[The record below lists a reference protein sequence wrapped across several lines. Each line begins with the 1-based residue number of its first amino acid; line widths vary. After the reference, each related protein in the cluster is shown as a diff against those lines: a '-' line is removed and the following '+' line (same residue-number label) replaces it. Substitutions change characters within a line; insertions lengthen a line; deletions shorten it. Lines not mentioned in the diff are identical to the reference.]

1 MVAENNVIKIHVLGE
16 GGVGKSAVTMSLI
29 RSRFIEEYDPTIGES
44 NIHIQQLIHFRLII
58 EDSYSTSRI
67 VDGRTFTLEI
77 TGLNPDRGMALTTV
91 DTAGQEEYR
100 GLWQSSHLAKADAYL
115 LVYDITSPQTLEQLS
130 YFDDLIHITTDELPD
145 PVRKV
150 KVIAG
155 NKCDLASQRAVSS
168 AEGLTWARTRGM
180 GFMETS
186 AKLKV
191 NIEET
196 FNLIVRRVVES
207 RKAADEKSQLP
218 TQLERRGSPEER
230 KDLEGINRDT
240 GCCKCCV
247 IC

>member
-1 MVAENNVIKIHVLGE
+1 
-16 GGVGKSAVTMSLI
+16 
-29 RSRFIEEYDPTIGES
+29 
-44 NIHIQQLIHFRLII
+44 
-58 EDSYSTSRI
+58 
-67 VDGRTFTLEI
+67 
-77 TGLNPDRGMALTTV
+77 MA

-115 LVYDITSPQTLEQLS
+115 LVYDITSPHTLEQLS
-130 YFDDLIHITTDELPD
+130 YFDDLIHVTTDELPD

-155 NKCDLASQRAVSS
+155 NKCDLASQRVVSS

-196 FNLIVRRVVES
+196 FNLIVRRVVEA
-207 RKAADEKSQLP
+207 RKAAEEEPQLP
-218 TQLERRGSPEER
+218 NLPEKRGHVEVQ
-230 KDLEGINRDT
+230 KDLEERHRDS
-240 GCCKCCV
+240 GCCKCCI

>member
-1 MVAENNVIKIHVLGE
+1 MKLKVA
-16 GGVGKSAVTMSLI
+16 
-29 RSRFIEEYDPTIGES
+29 
-44 NIHIQQLIHFRLII
+44 
-58 EDSYSTSRI
+58 
-67 VDGRTFTLEI
+67 
-77 TGLNPDRGMALTTV
+77 

-115 LVYDITSPQTLEQLS
+115 LVYDITSPHTLEQLS
-130 YFDDLIHITTDELPD
+130 YFDDLIHVTTDELPD
-145 PVRKV
+145 PVSKV

-155 NKCDLASQRAVSS
+155 NKCDLASQRAISS

-196 FNLIVRRVVES
+196 FNLIVRRVVEA
-207 RKAADEKSQLP
+207 RKTAEEKPQL
-218 TQLERRGSPEER
+218 RGPPEER
-230 KDLEGINRDT
+230 SNVEVRKDIESQNRDS
-240 GCCKCCV
+240 GCCKCCKCCI

>member
-1 MVAENNVIKIHVLGE
+1 LTKL
-16 GGVGKSAVTMSLI
+16 
-29 RSRFIEEYDPTIGES
+29 
-44 NIHIQQLIHFRLII
+44 
-58 EDSYSTSRI
+58 EDSYSTSRTI
-67 VDGRTFTLEI
+67 DGRTFTLEI
-77 TGLNPDRGMALTTV
+77 TGITKFELSKVNFCT

-115 LVYDITSPQTLEQLS
+115 LVYDITSPPTLEQVS
-130 YFDDLIHITTDELPD
+130 YFDDLINMMTDELPD

-168 AEGLTWARTRGM
+168 AEGLAWARTRGM

-191 NIEET
+191 NVEET
-196 FNLIVRRVVES
+196 FALIVRRVVEA
-207 RKAADEKSQLP
+207 RKAAVEQQQQQSRGHNIDEKSQVVAVQK
-218 TQLERRGSPEER
+218 THHEGKRVGS
-230 KDLEGINRDT
+230 

-247 IC
+247 IS

>member
-1 MVAENNVIKIHVLGE
+1 
-16 GGVGKSAVTMSLI
+16 
-29 RSRFIEEYDPTIGES
+29 
-44 NIHIQQLIHFRLII
+44 
-58 EDSYSTSRI
+58 

-77 TGLNPDRGMALTTV
+77 TGTLTTNLPTEKLTTL

-100 GLWQSSHLAKADAYL
+100 GLWQSSNLQKADAYL
-115 LVYDITSPQTLEQLS
+115 LVYDITSPPSLEQLA
-130 YFDDLIHITTDELPD
+130 YFDDLITMMTDESPS
-145 PVRKV
+145 PVSKV

-191 NIEET
+191 NVEET
-196 FNLIVRRVVES
+196 FALIVRRVMEA
-207 RKAADEKSQLP
+207 RKAASEQALRGAGTAVGEKVGEGQVAVSKNV
-218 TQLERRGSPEER
+218 ED
-230 KDLEGINRDT
+230 KDLDRV
-240 GCCKCCV
+240 GCQCCI

>member
-1 MVAENNVIKIHVLGE
+1 M
-16 GGVGKSAVTMSLI
+16 
-29 RSRFIEEYDPTIGES
+29 
-44 NIHIQQLIHFRLII
+44 
-58 EDSYSTSRI
+58 
-67 VDGRTFTLEI
+67 
-77 TGLNPDRGMALTTV
+77 
-91 DTAGQEEYR
+91 
-100 GLWQSSHLAKADAYL
+100 
-115 LVYDITSPQTLEQLS
+115 
-130 YFDDLIHITTDELPD
+130 TTDELPD

-196 FNLIVRRVVES
+196 FNLIVRRVVEA
-207 RKAADEKSQLP
+207 RKAA
-218 TQLERRGSPEER
+218 EER
-230 KDLEGINRDT
+230 PQLQNVNPPEKRNKVEVRKDVEDKNSDS
-240 GCCKCCV
+240 GCCRCCI

>member
-1 MVAENNVIKIHVLGE
+1 MVNFC
-16 GGVGKSAVTMSLI
+16 T
-29 RSRFIEEYDPTIGES
+29 
-44 NIHIQQLIHFRLII
+44 
-58 EDSYSTSRI
+58 
-67 VDGRTFTLEI
+67 
-77 TGLNPDRGMALTTV
+77 

-115 LVYDITSPQTLEQLS
+115 LVYDITSPPTLEQVS
-130 YFDDLIHITTDELPD
+130 YFDDLINMMTEELPD

-191 NIEET
+191 NVEET
-196 FNLIVRRVVES
+196 FALIVRRVVEA
-207 RKAADEKSQLP
+207 RKAAVEQQQQQSRGDYIGEKSQVVAVQK
-218 TQLERRGSPEER
+218 TDHDDKRVDS
-230 KDLEGINRDT
+230 

-247 IC
+247 IS